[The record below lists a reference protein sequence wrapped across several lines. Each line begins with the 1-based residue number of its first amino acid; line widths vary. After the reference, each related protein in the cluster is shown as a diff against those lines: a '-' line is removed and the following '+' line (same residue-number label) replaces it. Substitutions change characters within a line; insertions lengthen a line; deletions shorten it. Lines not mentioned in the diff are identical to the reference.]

1 MTTTDRITP
10 ATAAQLTEALDA
22 TLKAPAGAPNTATT
36 PATASGP
43 DTSTT
48 TTEPR
53 PRLLL
58 GDIAAVLP
66 TPRAQTRPMPT
77 PTQTRPAPT
86 AGAVGAPAVVLTEAG
101 ASPLPVYPWDPM
113 PTSGDPCGLRERM
126 EYVEAAIAARAV
138 SPPAA
143 APHTR
148 PAGGPVSPLV
158 EARFVEAHQ
167 RLDEMLG

>member
-1 MTTTDRITP
+1 MTTIKRTTP

-22 TLKAPAGAPNTATT
+22 TLKAPASTPNTSAIDPTL
-36 PATASGP
+36 GK
-43 DTSTT
+43 DN
-48 TTEPR
+48 
-53 PRLLL
+53 LL
-58 GDIAAVLP
+58 GDMAALLP
-66 TPRAQTRPMPT
+66 KPRARTRPTAVPAA
-77 PTQTRPAPT
+77 QTAPAP
-86 AGAVGAPAVVLTEAG
+86 AAPAAPVVVFTEAS
-101 ASPLPVYPWDPM
+101 ATPLPVYPWDRM

-126 EYVEAAIAARAV
+126 QYVSDAIAARAV
-138 SPPAA
+138 PPPTA

>member
-1 MTTTDRITP
+1 MTTTKRTTP
-10 ATAAQLTEALDA
+10 ATVVQLTEALDGI
-22 TLKAPAGAPNTATT
+22 LKAPASTPNTATT
-36 PATASGP
+36 TATASGP

-66 TPRAQTRPMPT
+66 TPRAQTRPTPT
-77 PTQTRPAPT
+77 PAAPT
-86 AGAVGAPAVVLTEAG
+86 APAVVLTEAG
-101 ASPLPVYPWDPM
+101 ASPLPVYPWEPM

-126 EYVEAAIAARAV
+126 QYVEAAIAARAV
-138 SPPAA
+138 PPPTA